1 MSPKKIQ
8 QATVDPVKLSGKEL
22 SVKLLKMDLNK
33 KTEEHLFNST
43 VRRSTALTPT
53 KASLKFIE
61 EPLSSSKKRK
71 SVTFA
76 PCLNDVSDEVDIK
89 EENTPI
95 KPSSDLC
102 EQTEWANEENG
113 MVSTNKDIDNSDNY
127 VDSDED
133 DINNR
138 LDPFTEHLKNN
149 SDSIF
154 ESLKSNGVQNS
165 NGFQNTI
172 LDKDNDSDSA
182 TITIENCS
190 SNKDVDISEQNNA
203 ENSDQNAS
211 EIQVEI
217 RNDSEN
223 NKSQD
228 VSEANEVEMKSTVD
242 DESSKNA
249 LTDDSQDNQE
259 SNEEN
264 SSNEGQA
271 NARKRKLSDDLSV
284 PLKLDSNL
292 EPEAKRLKIGE
303 EETINSTDLEDV
315 VTEDDCV
322 AKSEDIIEEV
332 TATIVLDSQEDTCN
346 ENGKNTDI
354 SETDLD
360 LRATE
365 I

>member
-1 MSPKKIQ
+1 
-8 QATVDPVKLSGKEL
+8 
-22 SVKLLKMDLNK
+22 MDLNK
-33 KTEEHLFNST
+33 MTEEHSFSST

-76 PCLNDVSDEVDIK
+76 PNLNDVLDEVDKK
-89 EENTPI
+89 EENTAQFPI

-102 EQTEWANEENG
+102 EQTESANEENG
-113 MVSTNKDIDNSDNY
+113 MVSKNKGIDNSDNY

-165 NGFQNTI
+165 NGSQNTI
-172 LDKDNDSDSA
+172 LDKDNDSESA
-182 TITIENCS
+182 TGTIENCS
-190 SNKDVDISEQNNA
+190 SDKDVDISEENNV

-217 RNDSEN
+217 RNDSDN

-228 VSEANEVEMKSTVD
+228 VSEANEVEMKSTID
-242 DESSKNA
+242 DENSKNG

-264 SSNEGQA
+264 SSSEEQA
-271 NARKRKLSDDLSV
+271 DTKKRKLSDDLSV
-284 PLKLDSNL
+284 SLKLDSNV

-303 EETINSTDLEDV
+303 EETINSTELEDV
-315 VTEDDCV
+315 VTENVCV
-322 AKSEDIIEEV
+322 ANSEDIIEV
-332 TATIVLDSQEDTCN
+332 IATIVLNSQEDTCN
-346 ENGKNTDI
+346 ENKKNTGI
-354 SETDLD
+354 SEIDLD
-360 LRATE
+360 LPATE